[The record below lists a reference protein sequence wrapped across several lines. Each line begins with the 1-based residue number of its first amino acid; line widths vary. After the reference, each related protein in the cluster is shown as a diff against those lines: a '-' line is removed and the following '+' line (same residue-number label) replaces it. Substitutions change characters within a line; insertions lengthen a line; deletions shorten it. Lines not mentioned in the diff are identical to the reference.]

1 MASSGASGHS
11 TGTVSAS
18 KGLQRM
24 WDERKL
30 EEHRER
36 LRRVKPTVDNGPP
49 TNFVHL
55 KQNLRKR
62 QIEEDRWRL
71 VDRHNRELLM
81 RMNTIMHSTGRVEH
95 RNLDWKPKKSI
106 GYIKRQEE
114 MQRVQR
120 ENQVHNMLAIN
131 RYSSTAFL
139 QAILKRIQTVKPQY
153 SVKQWESDYHSHVE
167 RCRSMSQTL
176 SGLGPSTRAQRE
188 PRKRKAELHLPPIH
202 PIATDKQLSDIQEEI
217 DVET

>member
-18 KGLQRM
+18 KGLQRR

-30 EEHRER
+30 QEHRER
-36 LRRVKPTVDNGPP
+36 LRRVKPTVDSGPP
-49 TNFVHL
+49 TDFVHL

-120 ENQVHNMLAIN
+120 ENQ
-131 RYSSTAFL
+131 
-139 QAILKRIQTVKPQY
+139 AILKRIQTVKPQY

-188 PRKRKAELHLPPIH
+188 PRKRKPELHLPPIH
-202 PIATDKQLSDIQEEI
+202 PIPTDKQLSDIQEEI